1 MNHSSISAVI
11 VVFVIGIT
19 FAGYGI
25 WRMVDEGKFRRRAM
39 VTAGTIV
46 GHQGGLPFS
55 ENTNYYCIVEF
66 IVHDGTVTRGRTR
79 RASSLAAGRVGSA
92 ATVYYNPAKPAEI
105 EIATRRTPV
114 LTMFRVISILAGL
127 ATLIVGVL
135 MLTGQISLTDGSGP
149 ALVELGR

>member
-1 MNHSSISAVI
+1 MDHSSVSGVV
-11 VVFVIGIT
+11 VVFVIGII
-19 FAGYGI
+19 FAGYGT
-25 WRMVDEGKFRRRAM
+25 WRMVDESKFRRRAM

-46 GHQGGLPFS
+46 GHQKGLPFS
-55 ENTNYYCIVEF
+55 ENASYYCIVEF

-114 LTMFRVISILAGL
+114 LTMFRVISILSGL
-127 ATLIVGVL
+127 AALIVGVL
-135 MLTGQISLTDGSGP
+135 MLTGRISLTDGSGP
-149 ALVELGR
+149 ALVVLGR